1 VRRSAVVQIALTLLL
16 LAGCSGDP
24 IAPGPAPDPDPVP
37 GPVPDPIEGP
47 VPGASKNAGLWA
59 ASGSSPTVLRLA
71 PDQLTASATVAPR
84 TAVFVSNAE
93 LIEPLGIAFDRSGT
107 LWVASHSDSV
117 LAGFRP
123 DAVARSGATT
133 ASIVIRPSGGSLSGP
148 AGLAFDAAHRLW
160 VSNAD
165 NGTIVRYD
173 PAQLVASGAPAPGVV
188 LRGLGQPDGLAFDA
202 AGSLWVSD
210 AETRTISAFSPAQLA
225 ASGDPAPAI
234 VISAVGASLANPRG
248 IAFDAEGN
256 LWVANGANRTVVS
269 FTPAQLS
276 ASGAPAPHVVL
287 SPGEQS
293 LPAPVGLA
301 FDAEGNLWV
310 MSVTGILEKFAAAD
324 LRASGR
330 PAAAVRLELADYL
343 LLWGIA
349 FWPVPAGL
357 SLN

>member
-1 VRRSAVVQIALTLLL
+1 MRRFAVVQTALTLFL

-24 IAPGPAPDPDPVP
+24 IAPGPLPDPDPIP
-37 GPVPDPIEGP
+37 GPVPDPLP
-47 VPGASKNAGLWA
+47 DPTRNAGLWA
-59 ASGSSPTVLRLA
+59 VSGASPTVLRLA
-71 PDQLTASATVAPR
+71 PDQLTTSAAVVPRVA
-84 TAVFVSNAE
+84 AHASNAE

-117 LAGFRP
+117 VAGFRP
-123 DAVARSGATT
+123 DALVRSGATE
-133 ASIVIRPSGGSLSGP
+133 ASIIIRRSNGSLSGP

-173 PAQLVASGAPAPGVV
+173 PAQLVGSGAPTPGVV

-210 AETRTISAFSPAQLA
+210 AETRTISAYTVAQLA

-234 VISAVGASLANPRG
+234 VISAEGESLANPRG
-248 IAFDAEGN
+248 IAFDAAGN

-269 FTPAQLS
+269 FTPAQLA

-287 SPGEQS
+287 SPSEES
-293 LPAPVGLA
+293 LRAPVGVA

-310 MSVTGILEKFAAAD
+310 MSVVGILEKFAAAD
-324 LRASGR
+324 LGASGR
-330 PAAAVRLELADYL
+330 PAAAVRIELTDYL

-349 FWPVPAGL
+349 FWPVPDGL
-357 SLN
+357 PLN